1 MKVEASHRG
10 QNIGGM
16 LMASALRAGQQLG
29 RSRVTLASQDDGSGR
44 LTRWYQRM
52 GFERAGI
59 NALGYPNLQAT
70 IGRVLASVAQAGG
83 SEGRGGRNIGRA
95 GGPLT
100 LSAGSGQSTRYDW
113 LILPTGHALQPKS
126 PYPCSTPARC
136 HRPSYPP
143 ISGPRAGG
151 QVVQRMR
158 KGEKKKGEKKK
169 GEKKK
174 SGEGKARQQTGFQ
187 SKYKEK
193 SHLLIALEARC
204 KVAEPDVFA
213 EAPPGGVEEWNQ
225 NRKRNDSVTFID
237 LSFYQSLP
245 LYFEATDEF
254 LEKRAS
260 AKPPDIPGDWKTK
273 VFGVNPGVHV
283 RGDLFWFAA
292 FTAVL
297 EGGAF
302 LYEGITSEN
311 YFDRLVREKGLKS
324 SSGSLSSK

>member
-1 MKVEASHRG
+1 
-10 QNIGGM
+10 
-16 LMASALRAGQQLG
+16 
-29 RSRVTLASQDDGSGR
+29 
-44 LTRWYQRM
+44 
-52 GFERAGI
+52 
-59 NALGYPNLQAT
+59 
-70 IGRVLASVAQAGG
+70 
-83 SEGRGGRNIGRA
+83 
-95 GGPLT
+95 
-100 LSAGSGQSTRYDW
+100 
-113 LILPTGHALQPKS
+113 
-126 PYPCSTPARC
+126 
-136 HRPSYPP
+136 
-143 ISGPRAGG
+143 
-151 QVVQRMR
+151 MR

-213 EAPPGGVEEWNQ
+213 EVRLEVEEWNQ
-225 NRKRNDSVTFID
+225 NCKPDDFVTFID
-237 LSFYQSLP
+237 LSLYESLP

-283 RGDLFWFAA
+283 RGDVFWFAA
-292 FTAVL
+292 FTAAL

-311 YFDRLVREKGLKS
+311 YSTVWFEKGAEVEQWLSFFEVSGLKS
-324 SSGSLSSK
+324 ELARIVEESETTEEAMGKVETARLESPGESTNIMARLFERFEGRQQEILARIRAKWWTDRTTFTFAA